1 MPGVCTEH
9 IKEERVLLGQAEV
22 SKVGRAS
29 EKAFGRRHVSR
40 ALHDDH
46 KEVIRQKFQRSCFKQ
61 RKSWI
66 LQGATGS
73 LLPLSAELQEE
84 C

>member
-1 MPGVCTEH
+1 MYRTYKRREGAF
-9 IKEERVLLGQAEV
+9 RAGRG
-22 SKVGRAS
+22 KVGRAS

-61 RKSWI
+61 KKSWI